1 MEVIEKYIIKKENS
15 FPDDNII
22 KSIADI
28 YDSVKI
34 KTWND
39 LELFSIRGG
48 MFLVKDFSQIK
59 EEISQKNTIYF
70 TNLDNNRVTSF
81 ASYKRKSAKEL
92 INEYS
97 MNNISYISN
106 ELYHNFIRKPLYNNS
121 LIQIDEVATIERNKG
136 HAIKVLKE
144 MFLELKE
151 LGYQYATTE
160 IYNVVAFKPLNS
172 PFYGYLEKNIFN
184 NASNSFATSIGA
196 EKIGFYSKNIDIQT
210 KIENSD
216 YTLKIQRLLFATNI
230 VKTLEILKKDTK
242 YF

>member
-22 KSIADI
+22 KSIEDI

-39 LELFSIRGG
+39 LELFSSKGG
-48 MFLVKDFSQIK
+48 MFLVKNFSQIK

-70 TNLDNNRVTSF
+70 TNIDNNRVTSF
-81 ASYKRKSAKEL
+81 ASYKRKSAEEL

-121 LIQIDEVATIERNKG
+121 LIQIDEIATIEKNQGYARQ
-136 HAIKVLKE
+136 VLKE
-144 MFLELKE
+144 MLLELKE
-151 LGYQYATTE
+151 LGYEYATTE
-160 IYNVVAFKPLNS
+160 IYNVIAFKPLNS

-184 NASNSFATSIGA
+184 NASNSFAISISA

-210 KIENSD
+210 KIDNLD
-216 YTLKIQRLLFATNI
+216 YIFKIQRLLFATNI